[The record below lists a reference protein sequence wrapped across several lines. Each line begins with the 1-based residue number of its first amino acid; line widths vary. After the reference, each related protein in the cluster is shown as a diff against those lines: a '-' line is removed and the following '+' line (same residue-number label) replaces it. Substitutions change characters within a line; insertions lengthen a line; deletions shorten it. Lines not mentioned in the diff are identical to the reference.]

1 MMGDLRIKSQTLAI
15 KGLDMQAGIKN
26 MHATEVQVKQPISNP
41 DKQVNLRHQETLK
54 ILKQKVFYQVRN
66 LMNLQTG

>member
-26 MHATEVQVKQPISNP
+26 THATEVQVKQPISNP